1 VRDVAPGDAIYR
13 RDGELYLP
21 TEWAG
26 GPWSPLHQHGGAAAA
41 LLARGALEASRETG
55 LRVARLTIDLFRP
68 VPMEPLRLVRRF
80 ARQGRRIALADL
92 ALLHGDQ
99 EVTRASALLLRER
112 EDLAPT
118 WTAGADA
125 TPPGPEACERV
136 EFMPQAYRKHVPPG
150 FHWTLEVAI
159 ATTGEAPLAWI
170 RTPLDVVEGEPTSA
184 FERAVGVSDLCFG
197 LGARVLLRRRVQDA
211 DLMRT
216 RFINDDTTLYFERE
230 PEGDWFA
237 LWPTQVADDRGVGL
251 AEVVS
256 YDRRGRYGRALQAI
270 LANEGGGPPIKA

>member
-1 VRDVAPGDAIYR
+1 MRDVAPGDAIYR

-26 GPWSPLHQHGGAAAA
+26 GPWSPKHQHGGAAAA

-80 ARQGRRIALADL
+80 ARQGRRIVVAELSL
-92 ALLHGDQ
+92 RHGED

-118 WTAGADA
+118 WTAGGDA
-125 TPPGPEACERV
+125 SPPPGPEACEKA
-136 EFMPQAYRKHVPPG
+136 EFMPRAYRDHVPPG
-150 FHWTLEVAI
+150 FHWSLEVAI
-159 ATTGEAPLAWI
+159 AHTTESPFAWI
-170 RTPLDVVEGEPTSA
+170 RTPLDVVAGEPTSA
-184 FERAVGVSDLCFG
+184 FERAAGVSDLCFG
-197 LGARVLLRRRVQDA
+197 LGARVLLRRRVVDA
-211 DLMRT
+211 DLVRT
-216 RFINDDTTLYFERE
+216 RFINVDTTLYFERE
-230 PEGDWFA
+230 PESDWFA
-237 LWPTQVADDRGVGL
+237 MRPTQVADDRGVGL
-251 AEVVS
+251 AEVMS

-270 LANEGGGPPIKA
+270 LANEPAK

>member
-1 VRDVAPGDAIYR
+1 VREPAPGDAIYR
-13 RDGELYLP
+13 REGELYAP

-26 GPWSPLHQHGGAAAA
+26 GPWSPKHQHGGAAAA

-55 LRVARLTIDLFRP
+55 LRVARLTLDLFRP

-80 ARQGRRIALADL
+80 AREGRRIAVAELSL
-92 ALLHGDQ
+92 WHGEQ

-118 WTAGADA
+118 WTAGGDA
-125 TPPGPEACERV
+125 SPPPGPEACERV
-136 EFMPQAYRKHVPPG
+136 EFMPPAYRAHVPPG
-150 FHWTLEVAI
+150 FHWSLQVAI
-159 ATTGEAPLAWI
+159 ARADEAPLAWI
-170 RTPLDVVEGEPTSA
+170 RTPLDVVAGEPTSSL
-184 FERAVGVSDLCFG
+184 ERAAGVSDLCFG
-197 LGARVLLRRRVQDA
+197 LGARVLLRRPAGPTAA
-211 DLMRT
+211 DLARI
-216 RFINDDTTLYFERE
+216 RFINVDTTLYFERE

-237 LWPTQVADDRGVGL
+237 MRPTAVADDRGVGL

-270 LANEGGGPPIKA
+270 LANDVAR